1 MCGIAGIF
9 IHNDRA
15 QVNPDHLRAMTD
27 RIVHRGPDAVGLWV
41 DNNGHIGLG
50 HRRLSIV
57 DLSTAGN
64 QPMSSDD
71 DRYVIAFNGEIYN
84 HIELRLELDGHQWR
98 GTSDTETLLA
108 CFQHWGL
115 QQTLRR
121 IVGMFAFALWDR
133 HEDQLILARDR
144 IGEKPLYYAKL
155 GQDREH
161 VLIFASELKAL
172 KAYPTYKPDID
183 ASSVS
188 LFLEFSYIPAPYT
201 IYKNTFKLEAGT
213 LIAFDKNSPD
223 GRKSRYWK
231 SEDVYIECAQK
242 LPHITDSNH
251 IITGLEQVLQ
261 NVIKEQMLADVPLGA
276 FLSGGID
283 SSTIVAMMQKQSS
296 TKVRTFTIG
305 YEEQGYSEAV
315 HAKNVAAYLGTEH
328 TELYVTNSMAEAV
341 IPKLPFIYD
350 EPFADPSQIPT
361 VLVSQLA
368 SSSVKVAL
376 SGDGG
381 DEMFG
386 GYNRYGMTSRYWDKL
401 KSLPPPLLHMASL
414 AMTSLPPHVWDK
426 VAGFLPVTSVG
437 FKIHKAARVISSAD
451 CEELYLKLISS
462 WPHDHGLV
470 KGSQPRSTLVRE
482 LAGTLD
488 IGSIDR
494 MMIYDIL
501 TYLPDDILVKVDR
514 AAMSCSLETR
524 APFLDHRVAGY
535 AWTIP
540 LEYKIRDR
548 KTKWI
553 LRELLYKYVPKDLV
567 DRPKMGFG
575 FPIDVWLRG
584 GLRDW
589 AEDLLSPQK
598 IIEDGILNPELIAK
612 LWNQHLSGRYN
623 WAIQLWPV
631 LMFQAWLRQEEKNE
645 SITYC

>member
-1 MCGIAGIF
+1 MCGFTGIF
-9 IHNDRA
+9 SLSSKYLVGLSELQI
-15 QVNPDHLRAMTD
+15 MTD
-27 RIVHRGPDAVGLWV
+27 RITHRGPDSSGHWIDKLCNVGF
-41 DNNGHIGLG
+41 G

-57 DLSTAGN
+57 DLTDAGI
-64 QPMSSDD
+64 QPMHSADE
-71 DRYVIAFNGEIYN
+71 RYVITFNGEIYN
-84 HIELRLELDGHQWR
+84 HIELRKEFEGQNWR

-108 CFQHWGL
+108 CIQHWGL
-115 QQTLRR
+115 QQTLQR
-121 IVGMFAFALWDR
+121 IAGMFAFALWDR
-133 HEDQLILARDR
+133 HDDRLILTRDR
-144 IGEKPLYYAKL
+144 IGEKPLYYANL
-155 GQDREH
+155 GQGQNQ
-161 VLIFASELKAL
+161 VCIFASELKAL
-172 KAYPTYKPDID
+172 KAFPAYKPEIDI
-183 ASSVS
+183 SSVS

-213 LIAFDKNSPD
+213 SITFDRNSPD
-223 GRKSRYWK
+223 GLKSRYWK
-231 SEDVYIECAQK
+231 SEEVYIDCAQK
-242 LPHITDSNH
+242 LPQVDDSGH
-251 IITGLEQVLQ
+251 LIDGLEKVLQ
-261 NVIKEQMLADVPLGA
+261 GVVKEQMLADVPLGA

-283 SSTIVAMMQKQSS
+283 STTIVAIMQKQSS
-296 TKVRTFTIG
+296 SKVRTFTIG
-305 YEEQGYSEAV
+305 YQEQGYSEAE

-386 GYNRYGMTSRYWDKL
+386 GYNRYGMTSRYWAKL
-401 KSLPPPLLHMASL
+401 KSLPPPLLRLASQ
-414 AMTSLPPHVWDK
+414 AMTALPQHVWDR
-426 VAGFLPVTSVG
+426 VAGFLPLTSVG
-437 FKIHKAARVISSAD
+437 FKIHKAARVISSVD
-451 CEELYLKLISS
+451 SDDLYLKLISS

-470 KGSQPRSTLVRE
+470 KGSQPRTTLVRD
-482 LAGTLD
+482 LVGKFD
-488 IGSIDR
+488 IGPIDR
-494 MMIYDIL
+494 MMIFDIL

-524 APFLDHRVAGY
+524 APFLDHRVASY
-535 AWTIP
+535 AWSIP
-540 LEYKIRDR
+540 LEYKLRDR

-553 LRELLYKYVPKDLV
+553 LRELLYKYVPKNLV

-589 AEDLLSPQK
+589 AEDLLSPQQ
-598 IIEDGILNPELIAK
+598 IIKDGILDPEPITK
-612 LWNQHLSGRYN
+612 LWSQHLSGQYN

-631 LMFQAWLRQEEKNE
+631 LMFQAWLRQEKKQ
-645 SITYC
+645 